1 MAENF
6 FAQFDEEPPKKQ
18 NFFAQFDEE
27 QSSPPGP
34 EESEGVFKEFGE
46 GVISGLTKIP
56 QGILELGATGID
68 LVAGTDT
75 AGEITEGFEY
85 LRGGVD
91 PVGFVG
97 KGAEA
102 VTQFGLPGA
111 VAVKGLNAV
120 QKGRKIKA
128 AAAGVDIPDPSK
140 VKQLAMEAL
149 AAGAADYTV
158 ATNDTES
165 FIEGFWDGASGP
177 ESEKGLSNRGK
188 ALENLKD
195 RFFLGVEGAV
205 AVPLAAGAIK
215 GGKKFLDTKAAKTA
229 GQIAGATPGVQGGRR
244 LIQQGAKSFLKGTS
258 RVGDAIDNLD
268 ATVMKG
274 EGNPAQNILS
284 SVLGSLRYRGRL
296 PFKVGVA
303 RNLRK
308 QGIKVDMTRAEKYAS
323 LLEKDIDQVVR
334 EMGQG
339 ATPVGRETTERG
351 IRKYLEAEADQLDEV
366 YDLIPDGISRSN
378 LDDMRKHILDFSEEA
393 VTNSAFLKGNP
404 IGVNGKNLKTLIEES
419 IAGKK
424 GYLRREYEIHTNKK
438 YEPTVE
444 ARALAKGFFQTG
456 GKESNK
462 AASKGLAEKEL
473 SLAYN
478 RDVGFDDISLKD
490 PAQLQKIGA
499 VVGKNSKGEDVIKL
513 SGDVNDEA
521 AEAAT
526 KAFLSRHSNSGA
538 RNIEA
543 GRVAETRVNTDMF
556 LERKNISPELRSLM
570 GEVSNPSQAYVQTIS
585 DLANF
590 KAADTF
596 FDDVAKLAEEDV
608 GIGKWFKNKNADGS
622 PLNSFQK
629 AELRKKGFVE
639 LGSDGAAFRPGE
651 ITDDILKADSL
662 KAGDITLAELDQSG
676 WGSLK
681 GYMVPKQMYE
691 GLTTWK
697 LGNSSD
703 LGNLGTSILNGAMKL
718 KGISQYSKTV
728 LSPITQLRNLTSASM
743 FATMQGNIGRGANL
757 KESFDIVLK
766 NMRNLGDEAML
777 KELAEMQNRG
787 IIGTSAQLREI
798 QELLSG
804 VGFKGPRSSIPI
816 GKFQKGVQAFTRT
829 RVGSGKYKA
838 SLKDFQRAADKLYQA
853 SDDGWKIYNYKFE
866 GNKLRNALKGLS
878 LEDQYRHLEGKP
890 MPPGTTL
897 AQVDEAIKNKAG
909 QIVRDT
915 VPNYD
920 IAPELIKGF
929 RKVPIGNFVTF
940 PYEVYRTGFN
950 TLDQAMK
957 ELASDIPGIQN
968 IGLRRMTGAITTT
981 TVAPALAVQAGILA
995 TGIGKDQI
1003 DAYKRSFGSPW
1014 EKYAT
1019 LIPIG
1024 LDKKGNPQFVNF
1036 STFNPYNDIGKIA
1049 NSAVG
1054 SFADSTRKGKGS
1066 SEALATAV
1074 YTSAFESMKPFME
1087 YSMAY
1092 QAFREG
1098 NPLGKGITETGA
1110 SIFSEADS
1118 LGERV
1123 KKGTLHMANAGIPNV
1138 LPFET
1143 RGGFVRPRKIVR
1155 ALVGSEDGFID
1166 SMDKYG
1172 TEYGLDRTTA
1182 LGMAGFRPITFDPEK
1197 SVRYRGYD
1205 LKKKQSLAK
1214 QKFTSLA
1221 DDQNINSNQLLQGYI
1236 DANVSLRK
1244 ADEEFY
1250 QMFEDG
1256 AALGLSR
1263 SKIKKILKANN
1274 ISGVDRISRGKADPY
1289 KVSSQV
1295 KKKMRRFGIY
1305 DQLPKDEIRDVYRQL
1320 RKETLTT
1327 DPDFNPAGVPEEMYV
1342 PREEPVSNAPNFF
1355 SQFDNVSA
1363 PAAPSGN
1370 FFSQFD
1376 TAPVA
1381 PPVNRTNVSSTLLGD
1396 PKNADII
1403 NRQP

>member
-1 MAENF
+1 MAEDP
-6 FAQFDEEPPKKQ
+6 FADVAMASKAEDP
-18 NFFAQFDEE
+18 FADVAMADG
-27 QSSPPGP
+27 S
-34 EESEGVFKEFGE
+34 EESEGFIQEIFE
-46 GVISGLTKIP
+46 GVGSGLTKIP

-68 LVAGTDT
+68 LVAGTET
-75 AGEITEGFEY
+75 ADAVTEGFESFREAAG
-85 LRGGVD
+85 LD
-91 PVGFVG
+91 PVGFLG
-97 KGAEA
+97 KGAEII
-102 VTQFGLPGA
+102 TQFGVPGGA
-111 VAVKGLNAV
+111 AVKGLNAIT
-120 QKGRKIKA
+120 KGRKLKKA
-128 AAAGVDIPDPSK
+128 LDTGGDVAKTSK
-140 VKQLAMEAL
+140 VKQLSMEAA
-149 AAGAADYTV
+149 AAGAADYVV

-165 FIEGFWDGASGP
+165 VIEGFWDGDSGP
-177 ESEKGLSNRGK
+177 ESEKGLSNRGQ

-195 RFFLGVEGAV
+195 RFFLGVEGAI
-205 AVPLAAGAIK
+205 AVPAAAGAIK
-215 GGKKFLDTKAAKTA
+215 VGKKALDSKLAKKA
-229 GQIAGATPGVQGGRR
+229 GQAVDDTSTVQGGRR

-258 RVGDAIDNLD
+258 RVGDAIDDLD
-268 ATVMKG
+268 TTVMKG
-274 EGNPAQNILS
+274 EGSLVQNRLS
-284 SVLGSLRYRGRL
+284 ALLGSLRYRGRL
-296 PFKVGVA
+296 PFEVGVA

-308 QGIKVDMTRAEKYAS
+308 QGIKVDMTRAENYAS

-339 ATPVGRETTERG
+339 ATPVGRETTERN
-351 IRKYLEAEADQLDEV
+351 IREYLEAETDQLDDI
-366 YDLIPDGISRSN
+366 YDLIPDGITRSN
-378 LDDMRKHILDFSEEA
+378 LDDMRKHVIDFSEEA
-393 VTNSAFLKGNP
+393 VSNSAFFKGDP
-404 IGVNGKNLKTLIEES
+404 IGVNGKDLKSLIAES

-444 ARALAKGFFQTG
+444 ARALAKGFFRTG

-473 SLAYN
+473 TLAYN
-478 RDVGFDDISLKD
+478 RDVGFDDIDFKD
-490 PAQLQKIGA
+490 PAFLKSINATTVIRPKKGSLQ
-499 VVGKNSKGEDVIKL
+499 GETIIKL
-513 SGDVNDEA
+513 SGDVTDEA

-526 KAFLSRHSNSGA
+526 EAFLKRHSNSGA
-538 RNIEA
+538 RNIE
-543 GRVAETRVNTDMF
+543 GGKVAETRVNTDMF
-556 LERKNISPELRSLM
+556 LERKKISPELRSLM

-608 GIGKWFKNKNADGS
+608 GIGKWFRNKNKDGS
-622 PLNSFQK
+622 PLSLEQK
-629 AELRKKGFVE
+629 DELRKRGFVE
-639 LGSDGAAFRPGE
+639 LGTGKEGASFRQGE
-651 ITDDILKADSL
+651 VPSDSL
-662 KAGDITLAELDQSG
+662 KAGDITFEELDQSG

-697 LGNSSD
+697 LGNSTD
-703 LGNLGTSILNGAMKL
+703 LGSIGTSIVNNAMKL

-743 FATMQGNIGRGANL
+743 FAAMQGNIGRGANL

-777 KELAEMQNRG
+777 KELKEMQERG

-804 VGFKGPRSSIPI
+804 VGVQGPRSSIPI
-816 GKFQKGVQAFTRT
+816 GALQKGVQAVTRT
-829 RVGSGKYKA
+829 RVGSGKYKT
-838 SLKDFQRAADKLYQA
+838 SLKDFQRAADKLYQG

-890 MPPGTTL
+890 MPPGTNVG
-897 AQVDEAIKNKAG
+897 QIDELIKDKAG

-920 IAPELIKGF
+920 VAPELIKGF

-1155 ALVGSEDGFID
+1155 SLVGSEDGFID

-1205 LKKKQSLAK
+1205 LKNKQSLAK

-1236 DANVSLRK
+1236 DANVALRK

-1274 ISGVDRISRGKADPY
+1274 ISGVDRISKGKADPY

-1305 DQLPKDEIRDVYRQL
+1305 DQFPKDEIRDVYRQL

-1342 PREEPVSNAPNFF
+1342 PREEPVSNDPFA
-1355 SQFDNVSA
+1355 NVPGA
-1363 PAAPSGN
+1363 TLNVPRATVNPFAN
-1370 FFSQFD
+1370 V
-1376 TAPVA
+1376 PVA

-1396 PKNADII
+1396 PKNADIF
-1403 NRQP
+1403 NRRP

>member
-1 MAENF
+1 MAVSFGEN
-6 FAQFDEEPPKKQ
+6 DEVVSFGENDKVVSFGENDKVT
-18 NFFAQFDEE
+18 
-27 QSSPPGP
+27 SSSDDP

-56 QGILELGATGID
+56 QGILELGATGVD

-97 KGAEA
+97 KGTEA
-102 VTQFGLPGA
+102 ITQFGIPGA

-165 FIEGFWDGASGP
+165 FLEGFYDGASGP
-177 ESEKGLSNRGK
+177 ESERGMSNREQ

-215 GGKKFLDTKAAKTA
+215 YGKKALDSKAAQTA

-258 RVGDAIDNLD
+258 RVADEIDKLD
-268 ATVMKG
+268 ATVMSGKG
-274 EGNPAQNILS
+274 TDKQELLS
-284 SVLGSLRYRGRL
+284 KILGSLRYRGRL
-296 PFKVGVA
+296 PFKVGLA
-303 RNLRK
+303 RNLNK
-308 QGIKVDMTRAEKYAS
+308 QGMKVNMTKAEKHAS
-323 LLEKDIDQVVR
+323 LLEKDIEQVVL

-339 ATPVGRETTERG
+339 STPVGRETTERG
-351 IRKYLEAEADQLDEV
+351 IRKYLEAEADQLDEI

-393 VTNSAFLKGNP
+393 VANSAFLKGDP
-404 IGVNGKNLKTLIEES
+404 MGVNGKNLKTLISES

-424 GYLRREYEIHTNKK
+424 GYLRREYEIHTNKQ
-438 YEPTVE
+438 YQPTVE

-456 GKESNK
+456 GKESNA

-473 SLAYN
+473 TLAFN
-478 RDVGFDDISLKD
+478 RDVGLDDINFKD
-490 PAQLQKIGA
+490 PALLKKMGAA
-499 VVGKNSKGEDVIKL
+499 VVKDADGNDVIKI
-513 SGDVNDEA
+513 SGKVNDEA
-521 AEAAT
+521 AENAT
-526 KAFLSRHSNSGA
+526 AAFLNRHSNSGA
-538 RNIEA
+538 RNIDE
-543 GRVAETRVNTDMF
+543 GRVGADRLNTDMF
-556 LERKNISPELRSLM
+556 LERKNISSELRDLM
-570 GEVSNPSQAYVQTIS
+570 GEVKAPSQAYVQTIS

-590 KAADTF
+590 KASDNF
-596 FDDVAKLAEEDV
+596 FEEIAELAVTDK
-608 GIGKWFKNKNADGS
+608 GIGKWFKNGNNYNDA
-622 PLNSFQK
+622 QK
-629 AELRKKGFVE
+629 AELRKKGYVE
-639 LGSDGAAFRPGE
+639 LGAKKEGQSFRAGEVSD
-651 ITDDILKADSL
+651 DVLKSDSL
-662 KAGDITLAELDQSG
+662 KAGDITLEELDQSG

-681 GYMVPKQMYE
+681 GYMVPKQIYND
-691 GLTTWK
+691 LTVTK
-697 LGNSSD
+697 YGNATTLGNT
-703 LGNLGTSILNGAMKL
+703 GRKILNTAMKV

-743 FATMQGNIGRGANL
+743 FAAMQGNIGRGANL

-804 VGFKGPRSSIPI
+804 FAPSTRQSLSPTGR
-816 GKFQKGVQAFTRT
+816 FQKGLNKKRGV
-829 RVGSGKYKA
+829 GKYKA
-838 SLKDFQRAADKLYQA
+838 SLKDFQKAADKLYQG

-878 LEDQYRHLEGKP
+878 LEDQYRYLEGKP

-920 IAPELIKGF
+920 IAPEFIRGF
-929 RKVPIGNFVTF
+929 RKLPIGNFVTF
-940 PYEVYRTGFN
+940 PYEIYRTGFN
-950 TLDQAMK
+950 TIDQAMK
-957 ELASDIPGIQN
+957 ELASDIPGVQN

-981 TVAPALAVQAGILA
+981 ALAPMAAVQAGMLA

-1036 STFNPYNDIGKIA
+1036 STFNPYNDIKKIA
-1049 NSAVG
+1049 DSAMG
-1054 SFADSTRKGKGS
+1054 SFAESKRTGRGS
-1066 SEALATAV
+1066 SEALAEAMF
-1074 YTSAFESMKPFME
+1074 TSAFESMKPFME
-1087 YSMAY
+1087 RSMALK
-1092 QAFREG
+1092 AFMEG
-1098 NPLGKGITETGA
+1098 NPVGKGITDTGA
-1110 SIFSEADS
+1110 SIFSQADS
-1118 LGERV
+1118 YGTRL
-1123 KKGTLHMANAGIPNV
+1123 KKGTLHMANAAIPNV

-1236 DANVSLRK
+1236 DANVALRK

-1274 ISGVDRISRGKADPY
+1274 ISGVDRISKGKADPY

-1305 DQLPKDEIRDVYRQL
+1305 DQFPKDEIRDVYRQL

-1327 DPDFNPAGVPEEMYV
+1327 DPEFNPEGVPEEMYV
-1342 PREEPVSNAPNFF
+1342 PREEPVSSFGENDRVVSFGKNDRVV
-1355 SQFDNVSA
+1355 SNVSA
-1363 PAAPSGN
+1363 PAASFNPV
-1370 FFSQFD
+1370 
-1376 TAPVA
+1376 PVA

-1396 PKNADII
+1396 PKNADIV
-1403 NRQP
+1403 NRRP

>member
-75 AGEITEGFEY
+75 AGEVTDTFEY
-85 LRGGVD
+85 IRGGVD

-102 VTQFGLPGA
+102 ITQFGIPGG

-165 FIEGFWDGASGP
+165 FLEGFYDGASGP
-177 ESEKGLSNRGK
+177 ESERGLSNRGQ

-205 AVPLAAGAIK
+205 AVPVAAGAIK
-215 GGKKFLDTKAAKTA
+215 YGKKALDSNLAKKA
-229 GQIAGATPGVQGGRR
+229 GQAVDDTSTVQGGRR

-274 EGNPAQNILS
+274 EGTTTQNNLS
-284 SVLGSLRYRGRL
+284 TLLGSLRYRGRL

-308 QGIKVDMTRAEKYAS
+308 QGIKVDMNRAEKYAS

-339 ATPVGRETTERG
+339 STPVGRETTERG
-351 IRKYLEAEADQLDEV
+351 IRKYLEAEPDQLDEI
-366 YDLIPDGISRSN
+366 YDLIPNGITKSN

-393 VTNSAFLKGNP
+393 VSNSAFLKGTP
-404 IGVNGKNLKTLIEES
+404 IGVNGKDLKSLIAES

-473 SLAYN
+473 TLAFN
-478 RDVGFDDISLKD
+478 RDVGLDEINFKD
-490 PAQLQKIGA
+490 PALLQKMGA
-499 VVGKNSKGEDVIKL
+499 VVVKDADGNDVVKI
-513 SGDVNDEA
+513 SGQVNDEA
-521 AEAAT
+521 AENAT
-526 KAFLSRHSNSGA
+526 EAFLKRHSNSGA
-538 RNIEA
+538 RNIEG
-543 GRVAETRVNTDMF
+543 GRVAETRINTDMF

-608 GIGKWFKNKNADGS
+608 GIGKWFKNKNTDGS
-622 PLNSFQK
+622 PLSLEQK
-629 AELRKKGFVE
+629 NELRNKGFVE
-639 LGSDGAAFRPGE
+639 LGVNKEGASFRPGE
-651 ITDDILKADSL
+651 IAPDSL
-662 KAGDITLAELDQSG
+662 KAGDITFDELDQSG

-681 GYMVPKQMYE
+681 GYMVPKQIYE

-697 LGNSSD
+697 LGNSTD
-703 LGNLGTSILNGAMKL
+703 LGALGTSILSGAMKL
-718 KGISQYSKTV
+718 KGISQYTKTV
-728 LSPITQLRNLTSASM
+728 LSPITQVRNLTSASM
-743 FATMQGNIGRGANL
+743 FATMQGNIGRGASL
-757 KESFDIVLK
+757 KESFDVVFK

-804 VGFKGPRSSIPI
+804 VGVQGPRSSIPI
-816 GKFQKGVQAFTRT
+816 GALQKGIQAVTRT

-838 SLKDFQRAADKLYQA
+838 SMKDFQRAADKLYQA

-890 MPPGTTL
+890 MPPGTTVG
-897 AQVDEAIKNKAG
+897 QVDELVKDRAG

-920 IAPELIKGF
+920 VAPELIKGF

-940 PYEVYRTGFN
+940 PYEVYRTGYN

-1024 LDKKGNPQFVNF
+1024 LDKKGNPQFINF

-1049 NSAVG
+1049 NSAMG
-1054 SFADSTRKGKGS
+1054 SFADSKRKGKGS
-1066 SEALATAV
+1066 SEALATAMF
-1074 YTSAFESMKPFME
+1074 TSAFESMKPFME
-1087 YSMAY
+1087 KSMAY

-1118 LGERV
+1118 YGTRL
-1123 KKGTLHMANAGIPNV
+1123 KKGTLHMANAAIPNV

-1143 RGGFVRPRKIVR
+1143 RGGFVRPRKIIR

-1263 SKIKKILKANN
+1263 SKIKKILKDNN

-1295 KKKMRRFGIY
+1295 KRKMRRFGIY
-1305 DQLPKDEIRDVYRQL
+1305 DQLPRDEIRNVYRQL

-1327 DPDFNPAGVPEEMYV
+1327 DPDFNPAGVPEEMYI

-1403 NRQP
+1403 NRRP

>member
-34 EESEGVFKEFGE
+34 EESEGVLKEFGE

-75 AGEITEGFEY
+75 AGEVTDTFEY
-85 LRGGVD
+85 IRGGVD

-102 VTQFGLPGA
+102 ITQFGIPGA

-120 QKGRKIKA
+120 QKGRKVKA

-165 FIEGFWDGASGP
+165 FLEGFYDGASGP
-177 ESEKGLSNRGK
+177 ESERGMSNRGQ

-215 GGKKFLDTKAAKTA
+215 YGKKALDSNAAKTA

-268 ATVMKG
+268 ATVMSGKG
-274 EGNPAQNILS
+274 TNKQELLS
-284 SVLGSLRYRGRL
+284 RLLGSLRYRGRL
-296 PFKVGVA
+296 PFKVGLA
-303 RNLRK
+303 RNLNK
-308 QGIKVDMTRAEKYAS
+308 QGMKVNMTKAEKHAS
-323 LLEKDIDQVVR
+323 LLEKDIEQVVL

-339 ATPVGRETTERG
+339 STPVGRETTERG
-351 IRKYLEAEADQLDEV
+351 IRKYLEAEADQLDEI

-393 VTNSAFLKGNP
+393 VTNSAFLKGDP
-404 IGVNGKNLKTLIEES
+404 IGVNGKNLQTLISES

-424 GYLRREYEIHTNKK
+424 GYLRREYEIHTTKG
-438 YEPTVE
+438 YVPTVE

-456 GKESNK
+456 GKESNA

-473 SLAYN
+473 TLAFN
-478 RDVGFDDISLKD
+478 RDVGLDDINFKD
-490 PAQLQKIGA
+490 PALLQKMGAA
-499 VVGKNSKGEDVIKL
+499 VVKDADGNDVIKI
-513 SGDVNDEA
+513 SGKVNDEA
-521 AEAAT
+521 AENAT
-526 KAFLSRHSNSGA
+526 AAFLNRHSDSGA
-538 RNIEA
+538 RNIQA
-543 GRVAETRVNTDMF
+543 GRVGADRLNTDMF
-556 LERKNISPELRSLM
+556 LERKNISPELRDLM
-570 GEVSNPSQAYVQTIS
+570 GEMKAPSQAYVQTIS

-590 KAADTF
+590 KASDNFFEEVAELAAAD
-596 FDDVAKLAEEDV
+596 K
-608 GIGKWFKNKNADGS
+608 GIGKWFKDG
-622 PLNSFQK
+622 NNYTEAQK
-629 AELRKKGFVE
+629 AELRKKGYVE
-639 LGSDGAAFRPGE
+639 LGAKKEGQSFRPGE
-651 ITDDILKADSL
+651 ISDDILRSDSS
-662 KAGDITLAELDQSG
+662 KAGDITLDELDQSG

-681 GYMVPKQMYE
+681 GYMVPRQIYDD
-691 GLTTWK
+691 LTVHK
-697 LGNSSD
+697 FGNATTLS
-703 LGNLGTSILNGAMKL
+703 NLGTQILNTVMKA

-757 KESFDIVLK
+757 KESFDVVFN

-798 QELLSG
+798 QELLA
-804 VGFKGPRSSIPI
+804 GFETGTRKSLSPT
-816 GKFQKGVQAFTRT
+816 GKFQKGLNKKLGV
-829 RVGSGKYKA
+829 GKYKA
-838 SLKDFQRAADKLYQA
+838 SLKDFQKAADKLYQG

-890 MPPGTTL
+890 MPPGTTVG
-897 AQVDEAIKNKAG
+897 QIDELVKDRAG

-920 IAPELIKGF
+920 IAPELIRGF
-929 RKVPIGNFVTF
+929 RKLPIGNFVTF
-940 PYEVYRTGFN
+940 PYEIYRTGFN
-950 TLDQAMK
+950 TIDQAMK
-957 ELASDIPGIQN
+957 ELASDIPGVQN

-981 TVAPALAVQAGILA
+981 TLAPMAAVQAGMLA

-1019 LIPIG
+1019 LVPIG
-1024 LDKKGNPQFVNF
+1024 LDKKGNPQFINF
-1036 STFNPYNDIGKIA
+1036 STFNPYNDIKKIA
-1049 NSAVG
+1049 DSAMG
-1054 SFADSTRKGKGS
+1054 SFAESKRTGRGS
-1066 SEALATAV
+1066 SEALAEAMF
-1074 YTSAFESMKPFME
+1074 TSAFESMKPFME
-1087 YSMAY
+1087 KSMAVK
-1092 QAFREG
+1092 AFLEG
-1098 NPLGKGITETGA
+1098 NPLGKGITDTGA
-1110 SIFSEADS
+1110 SIFSQADS
-1118 LGERV
+1118 YGTRL
-1123 KKGTLHMANAGIPNV
+1123 KKGTLHMANAAIPNV

-1236 DANVSLRK
+1236 DANVALRK

-1263 SKIKKILKANN
+1263 SKIKKILKDNN

-1295 KKKMRRFGIY
+1295 KRKMRRFGIY
-1305 DQLPKDEIRDVYRQL
+1305 DQFPRDEINNVYRQL

-1327 DPDFNPAGVPEEMYV
+1327 DPDFNPAGVPEEIYV

-1403 NRQP
+1403 NRRP

>member
-1 MAENF
+1 
-6 FAQFDEEPPKKQ
+6 
-18 NFFAQFDEE
+18 
-27 QSSPPGP
+27 
-34 EESEGVFKEFGE
+34 
-46 GVISGLTKIP
+46 
-56 QGILELGATGID
+56 
-68 LVAGTDT
+68 
-75 AGEITEGFEY
+75 
-85 LRGGVD
+85 
-91 PVGFVG
+91 
-97 KGAEA
+97 
-102 VTQFGLPGA
+102 
-111 VAVKGLNAV
+111 
-120 QKGRKIKA
+120 
-128 AAAGVDIPDPSK
+128 
-140 VKQLAMEAL
+140 
-149 AAGAADYTV
+149 
-158 ATNDTES
+158 
-165 FIEGFWDGASGP
+165 
-177 ESEKGLSNRGK
+177 
-188 ALENLKD
+188 
-195 RFFLGVEGAV
+195 
-205 AVPLAAGAIK
+205 
-215 GGKKFLDTKAAKTA
+215 
-229 GQIAGATPGVQGGRR
+229 
-244 LIQQGAKSFLKGTS
+244 
-258 RVGDAIDNLD
+258 
-268 ATVMKG
+268 
-274 EGNPAQNILS
+274 
-284 SVLGSLRYRGRL
+284 
-296 PFKVGVA
+296 
-303 RNLRK
+303 
-308 QGIKVDMTRAEKYAS
+308 
-323 LLEKDIDQVVR
+323 
-334 EMGQG
+334 
-339 ATPVGRETTERG
+339 
-351 IRKYLEAEADQLDEV
+351 
-366 YDLIPDGISRSN
+366 
-378 LDDMRKHILDFSEEA
+378 
-393 VTNSAFLKGNP
+393 
-404 IGVNGKNLKTLIEES
+404 
-419 IAGKK
+419 
-424 GYLRREYEIHTNKK
+424 
-438 YEPTVE
+438 
-444 ARALAKGFFQTG
+444 
-456 GKESNK
+456 
-462 AASKGLAEKEL
+462 
-473 SLAYN
+473 
-478 RDVGFDDISLKD
+478 
-490 PAQLQKIGA
+490 
-499 VVGKNSKGEDVIKL
+499 
-513 SGDVNDEA
+513 
-521 AEAAT
+521 
-526 KAFLSRHSNSGA
+526 
-538 RNIEA
+538 
-543 GRVAETRVNTDMF
+543 
-556 LERKNISPELRSLM
+556 
-570 GEVSNPSQAYVQTIS
+570 
-585 DLANF
+585 
-590 KAADTF
+590 
-596 FDDVAKLAEEDV
+596 
-608 GIGKWFKNKNADGS
+608 
-622 PLNSFQK
+622 
-629 AELRKKGFVE
+629 
-639 LGSDGAAFRPGE
+639 
-651 ITDDILKADSL
+651 
-662 KAGDITLAELDQSG
+662 
-676 WGSLK
+676 
-681 GYMVPKQMYE
+681 
-691 GLTTWK
+691 
-697 LGNSSD
+697 
-703 LGNLGTSILNGAMKL
+703 
-718 KGISQYSKTV
+718 
-728 LSPITQLRNLTSASM
+728 
-743 FATMQGNIGRGANL
+743 
-757 KESFDIVLK
+757 
-766 NMRNLGDEAML
+766 
-777 KELAEMQNRG
+777 
-787 IIGTSAQLREI
+787 
-798 QELLSG
+798 
-804 VGFKGPRSSIPI
+804 
-816 GKFQKGVQAFTRT
+816 
-829 RVGSGKYKA
+829 
-838 SLKDFQRAADKLYQA
+838 
-853 SDDGWKIYNYKFE
+853 
-866 GNKLRNALKGLS
+866 
-878 LEDQYRHLEGKP
+878 

-1024 LDKKGNPQFVNF
+1024 LDKKGNPQFINF

-1205 LKKKQSLAK
+1205 LKNKQSLAK

-1236 DANVSLRK
+1236 DANVALRK

-1263 SKIKKILKANN
+1263 SKIKKILKSNN
-1274 ISGVDRISRGKADPY
+1274 ISGVDRISKGKADPY

-1305 DQLPKDEIRDVYRQL
+1305 DQFPKDEIRDVYRQL

-1342 PREEPVSNAPNFF
+1342 PREEPSSTFVPIPVSSVAPFRP
-1355 SQFDNVSA
+1355 V
-1363 PAAPSGN
+1363 PSVAS
-1370 FFSQFD
+1370 F
-1376 TAPVA
+1376 TPVPVA

-1403 NRQP
+1403 NRRP